1 MSKVSFSFDKGKSG
15 VPVCVVE
22 GGEYNKDYVYLHDES
37 FAPSKKRGVQE
48 FGMGKHKLMKM
59 PPRKEAEVM
68 RYLQDAFRKGIPVE
82 HLNCDVPGA
91 EDVYLQMFEDSSK
104 PQTSIKLPPG
114 SHFKLIPSTNPEKRE
129 IWYIAGA
136 SGSGKSYVAKQLSE
150 MYHKYFP
157 DRSIYLVSKLQE
169 DETLDNAKCPMTRL
183 NTAKLI
189 ENPMKD
195 LEPLRDSMIIFD
207 DYDTFTGAEAK
218 IIQQLI
224 DDIAVMGR
232 HQNIT
237 MLCLTHYLTNFKK
250 TRLMLTE
257 ATHFVL
263 YPQST
268 GAHALEYLLK
278 THLGLDRKEVANMK
292 RTGSRFL
299 CIHKNFPQYY
309 ISETECALMNQGEP
323 EAE

>member
-1 MSKVSFSFDKGKSG
+1 MSKVSLSFEKGKSG
-15 VPVCVVE
+15 VPIAVVE
-22 GGEYNKDYVYLHDES
+22 GGEYNKDYVYLHDDS
-37 FAPSKKRGVQE
+37 FASSKKGGVKE
-48 FGMGKHKLMKM
+48 INMGKHKLGKM

-68 RYLQDAFRKGIPVE
+68 RYLNEAFRKGIPIE
-82 HLNCDVPGA
+82 HLNCDIPGA
-91 EDVYLQMFEDSSK
+91 EEVYADMFHQSNK
-104 PQTSIKLPPG
+104 PQTSIHLPAG
-114 SHFKLIPSTNPEKRE
+114 SHFKLLPSTNPDKRE

-150 MYHKYFP
+150 TYHKFYP
-157 DRSIYLVSKLQE
+157 DRDIYLVSKLQE

-183 NTAKLI
+183 NPTKLI

-207 DYDTFTGAEAK
+207 DYDTCTGAEGK

-224 DDIAVMGR
+224 DDISVMGR

-278 THLGLDRKEVANMK
+278 THLGLSKKEILNMK
-292 RTGSRFL
+292 KTGSRFL

-309 ISETECALMNQGEP
+309 ITETEASLMNQGDP